1 MNLPHWLADWLGNPS
16 FLLSLL
22 SGAVGA
28 VWALSEVMGEFKT
41 ETPRAL
47 RTAGAW
53 LLVAVNF
60 LAAAVIFR
68 LTVELVP
75 NARGWPTALFIGFAW
90 PTVFRN
96 LSLKLTQPI
105 SATDSEAPAIRLEQ
119 AYSNV
124 QRLALQLINSVLTRQ
139 RMRLLNRVMQF
150 NLADLERYARRMSA
164 ISPQQINQEFIDKVM
179 QRPVD
184 DDAKKAHLVA
194 LLMDNFTRDAID
206 DFLKENRNRELRS

>member
-1 MNLPHWLADWLGNPS
+1 MNLPGWLSNQT

-28 VWALSEVMGEFKT
+28 AWALSEVMGEFKA
-41 ETPRAL
+41 ETARAL
-47 RTAGAW
+47 RTSGAW
-53 LLVAVNF
+53 LLVLVNF

-68 LTVELVP
+68 LAVELTP
-75 NARGWPTALFIGFAW
+75 TLRAWPMALFIGFAW
-90 PTVFRN
+90 PTIFRN

-105 SATDSEAPAIRLEQ
+105 SATDSDATAIRLEQ
-119 AYSNV
+119 AYGNV

-139 RMRLLNRVMQF
+139 RMRLLSRVMQF
-150 NLADLERYARRMSA
+150 SLTDLERYARRMSA
-164 ISPQQINQEFIDKVM
+164 ISPQQISQDFIDKVM
-179 QRPVD
+179 QRAID

-206 DFLKENRNRELRS
+206 DFIKENRNREIRS

>member
-1 MNLPHWLADWLGNPS
+1 MNFPDWLGNPS

-28 VWALSEVMGEFKT
+28 IWALSEVMGEFKT

-75 NARGWPTALFIGFAW
+75 NARGWPMALLIGFSW

-105 SATDSEAPAIRLEQ
+105 SATDNDAPAIRLEQ